1 MVSSSA
7 PQAGHL
13 ALSVL
18 LNLLRYPLSGMWV
31 SLSCEIRLAELRVMS
46 GVLIAPTR
54 CGGGGQRWPMAISGE
69 GKLVQER
76 RY

>member
-18 LNLLRYPLSGMWV
+18 LNRLRYPLSGMWV
-31 SLSCEIRLAELRVMS
+31 SLSCEIRLAELRVIS
-46 GVLIAPTR
+46 DVLIASRNFLDGVVLSLLSIFRPL
-54 CGGGGQRWPMAISGE
+54 SD
-69 GKLVQER
+69 
-76 RY
+76 